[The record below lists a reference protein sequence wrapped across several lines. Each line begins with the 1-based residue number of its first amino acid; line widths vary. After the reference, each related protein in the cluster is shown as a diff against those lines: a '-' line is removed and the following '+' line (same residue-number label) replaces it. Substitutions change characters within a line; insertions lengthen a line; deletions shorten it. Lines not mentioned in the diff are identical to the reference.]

1 MTQLYNRKFVFEMKI
16 KLWYKKTGGELK
28 YFFTISAF
36 LLSKFFIC
44 ILRISTN
51 NTFANAKRNEK
62 ECSQWQVTKA

>member
-1 MTQLYNRKFVFEMKI
+1 MLKTD
-16 KLWYKKTGGELK
+16 KKRFNIILIIFT
-28 YFFTISAF
+28 FFAF
-36 LLSKFFIC
+36 LLSKIFIC